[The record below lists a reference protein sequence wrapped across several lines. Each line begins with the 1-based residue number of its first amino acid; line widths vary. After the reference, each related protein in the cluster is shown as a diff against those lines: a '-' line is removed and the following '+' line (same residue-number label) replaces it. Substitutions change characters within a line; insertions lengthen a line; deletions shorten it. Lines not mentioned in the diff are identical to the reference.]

1 MVIPQDAEPP
11 LSAGLAGTRI
21 GAFIT
26 RRQNAMTATLRQI
39 TDAVTREEV
48 TSIVKALNDRQK
60 ETLRRLLIALAEP
73 SEAPHA
79 SQAESA

>member
-1 MVIPQDAEPP
+1 
-11 LSAGLAGTRI
+11 
-21 GAFIT
+21 
-26 RRQNAMTATLRQI
+26 MTATLRQI